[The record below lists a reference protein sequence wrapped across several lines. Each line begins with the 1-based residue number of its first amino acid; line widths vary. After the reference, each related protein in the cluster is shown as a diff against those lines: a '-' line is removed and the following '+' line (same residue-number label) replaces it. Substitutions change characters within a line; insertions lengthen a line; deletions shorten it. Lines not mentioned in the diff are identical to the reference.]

1 MTSVFDPKSF
11 AQMTFT
17 DSNSTEFVPIP
28 AGEYLFTITKSEIT
42 AWQKKDDPT
51 QGGLKCVLTMETEDP
66 AVVAVTGRAKSV
78 LKHEMMLDLTPE
90 GGLDFG
96 KGMNVNLGR
105 AREACGL
112 NKPGAPFGFD
122 MFVGHPVKA
131 QVGHEIYQ
139 DRPQARCKGIV
150 NATASAPGAAP
161 SGYVPG
167 A

>member
-1 MTSVFDPKSF
+1 MSVFDPKSF
-11 AQMTFT
+11 AQMTFV
-17 DSNSTEFVPIP
+17 DANSTEFIPIP
-28 AGEYLFTITKSEIT
+28 AAEWPFTITKSEIV

-51 QGGLKCVLTMETEDP
+51 QGGLKCVLTMETED
-66 AVVAVTGRAKSV
+66 ATVAQVTGRPKSI

-90 GGLDFG
+90 GGLDMG

-122 MFVGHPVKA
+122 MFIGHNVKA
-131 QVGHEIYQ
+131 MVGHETYQ
-139 DRPQARCKGIV
+139 DKLQARCKGIV
-150 NATASAPGAAP
+150 NANSSTPGAAP

>member
-1 MTSVFDPKSF
+1 MSVFDPKSF
-11 AQMTFT
+11 AQMTFV
-17 DSNSTEFVPIP
+17 DANSTEFVPIP
-28 AGEYLFTITKSEIT
+28 AGEHLFTITKSEIT
-42 AWQKKDDPT
+42 SWQKKDDPT
-51 QGGLKCVLTMETEDP
+51 QGGLKSVLTMETEDE
-66 AVVAVTGRAKSV
+66 AVTAVTGRPKSV

-90 GGLDFG
+90 GGLDMG

-122 MFVGHPVKA
+122 MFVGHQVKA

-139 DRPQARCKGIV
+139 ERPQARCKGIASV
-150 NATASAPGAAP
+150 HTVTAGSAP